1 MQKKTRSQDKYVLFR
16 LCFVAYPFLFVIIIS
31 IFCMYWLRLYFLN
44 WIKQFTTSAIIPTK
58 ACCLSRQFAY
68 LYHFQWCVM
77 QKISLSLSFSV
88 FYAYVNFLLTVRR
101 VQMRMTRES
110 DRTWKKNI
118 HTQNGAHVLA
128 LPSSPLVVI
137 YLLIMYII
145 CYMVCG
151 MMWCSVVFASAFRS
165 APVQFCL

>member
-77 QKISLSLSFSV
+77 QKISLSLSLFRFSMHMLI
-88 FYAYVNFLLTVRR
+88 FYWQSDACKWGWRGKVIELEKKTYIHKMVLMCWHYHRRHSSWFICLLCTLFAIWCAV
-101 VQMRMTRES
+101 
-110 DRTWKKNI
+110 WC
-118 HTQNGAHVLA
+118 G
-128 LPSSPLVVI
+128 VV
-137 YLLIMYII
+137 
-145 CYMVCG
+145 
-151 MMWCSVVFASAFRS
+151 
-165 APVQFCL
+165 